1 MPSTQKKLAVFVS
14 GTGSLLEAFLD
25 AGLPIDLVL
34 ADRPCRGIDV
44 VAPAGGGSASGGKDS
59 KIPTELVFRTD
70 FSKNFDREAYTRQ
83 ILEALKRHQIDVVAM
98 AGFNT
103 VLGSSIFEEYG
114 GRILN
119 THPALLP
126 SFKGHYA
133 VRDALAY
140 GVKVTGC
147 TVHIATPEIDVGKIL
162 AQQAVP
168 VLPDDTEESLHERIK
183 EVERTLYL
191 EAIRAFIVTL

>member
-1 MPSTQKKLAVFVS
+1 MQQTQKKLAVFVS

-25 AGLPIDLVL
+25 AGLHIDLVF

-44 VAPAGGGSASGGKDS
+44 VAPAGGGSASGGK
-59 KIPTELVFRTD
+59 KIPTELVLRTD
-70 FSKNFDREAYTRQ
+70 FSKNFDREAYTGQ
-83 ILEALKRHQIDVVAM
+83 VLAVLQKYGIDVVAM

-103 VLGSSIFEEYG
+103 VLAPSIFEVYG

-147 TVHIATPEIDVGKIL
+147 TVHIATPEIDVGTIL
-162 AQQAVP
+162 AQKAVP
-168 VLPDDTEESLHERIK
+168 VLHNDTEESLHERIK

-191 EAIRAFIVTL
+191 EAIRAFITTL

>member
-1 MPSTQKKLAVFVS
+1 MQSNQKKLAVFVS
-14 GTGSLLEAFLD
+14 GTGTLLESFLNE
-25 AGLPIDLVL
+25 GLNVDIVL
-34 ADRPCRGIDV
+34 ADRPCRGIDIAKERNV
-44 VAPAGGGSASGGKDS
+44 P
-59 KIPTELVFRTD
+59 IELVLRTD
-70 FSKNFDREAYTRQ
+70 FSKNFDRAAYTE
-83 ILEALKRHQIDVVAM
+83 LVLKTLQSHEISVVAM

-103 VLGSSIFEEYG
+103 VLGPSIFETYG

-147 TVHIATPEIDVGKIL
+147 TVHIATPEIDVGEIL

-168 VLPDDTEESLHERIK
+168 VLSGDTEESLHERIK
-183 EVERTLYL
+183 KVERTLYL
-191 EAIRAFIVTL
+191 ETIRSFMATV

>member
-1 MPSTQKKLAVFVS
+1 MSASQKKLAVLVS

-25 AGLPIDLVL
+25 AGLHVDLVL

-44 VAPAGGGSASGGKDS
+44 VAKGKNV
-59 KIPTELVFRTD
+59 PTELVLRTD
-70 FSKNFDREAYTRQ
+70 FSKNFDREAYTKQ
-83 ILEALKRHQIDVVAM
+83 VCDVLQRHHIDVVAM

-103 VLGSSIFEEYG
+103 VFSSSIFDVYG

-133 VRDALAY
+133 VRDALAF
-140 GVKVTGC
+140 GAKVTGC
-147 TVHIATPEIDVGKIL
+147 TVHIATPEVDEGKIL

-168 VLPDDTEESLHERIK
+168 VLPNDTEESLHERIK
-183 EVERTLYL
+183 TVERTLYL
-191 EAIRAFIVTL
+191 DTIRAFVADEL